1 MTEKEQLQIERLR
14 LQIEKEREQAQKR
27 KAQKHTNIFKLVISG
42 AIAIIS
48 AIIPLLLLIFLA
60 GRY

>member
-1 MTEKEQLQIERLR
+1 MTDLEKLQAERLR

-27 KAQKHTNIFKLVISG
+27 KAQKQTGLVALVVSG

-48 AIIPLLLLIFLA
+48 AAIPLLLLLFVA
-60 GRY
+60 GKY

>member
-1 MTEKEQLQIERLR
+1 MTKAEQLQNERLR
-14 LQIEKEREQAQKR
+14 LQVEREREQAQKR
-27 KAQKHTNIFKLVISG
+27 KAQKRADIAKIVISG

-48 AIIPLLLLIFLA
+48 AAIPLLLLIFLA

>member
-14 LQIEKEREQAQKR
+14 LQIEREREQAQKR
-27 KAQKHTNIFKLVISG
+27 KSKKRADTVAIIASG

-48 AIIPLLLLIFLA
+48 AVIPLLLLIFLA

>member
-1 MTEKEQLQIERLR
+1 MTRDQLQIERLR
-14 LQIEKEREQAQKR
+14 LQIEKEREQTQKR
-27 KAQKHTNIFKLVISG
+27 KAKKRADTVAIIISG

-48 AIIPLLLLIFLA
+48 AMIPLLILIFLA